1 MGFGKV
7 IKRVVPEFVRMYLR
21 TVRKRGKVGKVS
33 KTNRAFLSALNT
45 KPRKD
50 TVSIVFVCQLPSL
63 WNSLESLYSESVRN
77 DRVRAYIVALPERRV
92 GENPDGSEDTDYGSN
107 EAFAF
112 LAEKHYPVINGYDP
126 GTGAFFD
133 IRSLDPDFVF
143 LPRPYDSYLPP
154 GYRSGTLVQFT
165 RVCYVNYGF
174 NTSDRLNAI
183 VYSIDFFK
191 NVYAVFPESLHAL
204 RFVKRLLRKYRC
216 TWNNARYEGYPGF
229 DLIDTGTTGSGEKRV
244 FLWTPRWTTDEA
256 LLGSNFFLLKDQL
269 FSFFAENRHL
279 SLLFRPHPL
288 LIRNFLAT
296 GELSD
301 TDVRDIE
308 QICDRF
314 PNIVW
319 DKSVD
324 YLESFGKA
332 DALITD
338 PSSLL
343 VEFFFTGKPV
353 IFCGAPEGFIDVA
366 EKMAGGFYIEKDWN
380 AIESRIRL
388 LARGVD
394 EKSDLRASI
403 VTNSFP
409 GKGVGERILQS
420 LLDDHFAS

>member
-1 MGFGKV
+1 MGFGRVIGRAVSETVGNFLRMMKKRRKV
-7 IKRVVPEFVRMYLR
+7 A
-21 TVRKRGKVGKVS
+21 GVS
-33 KTNRAFLSALNT
+33 KRNRGYLSTMQERPYTN
-45 KPRKD
+45 

-63 WNSLESLYSESVRN
+63 WNSLKSAYDASARN
-77 DRVRAYIVALPERRV
+77 SRVKAYIVALPEYRV
-92 GENPDGSEDTDYGSN
+92 VLNPDGSEENAYGPN
-107 EAFAF
+107 EAFSF
-112 LAEKHYPVINGYDP
+112 LAERGYTVINGYDSRN
-126 GTGAFFD
+126 GTVFD
-133 IRSLDPDFVF
+133 IRTLEPDYVF

-338 PSSLL
+338 PSSLV